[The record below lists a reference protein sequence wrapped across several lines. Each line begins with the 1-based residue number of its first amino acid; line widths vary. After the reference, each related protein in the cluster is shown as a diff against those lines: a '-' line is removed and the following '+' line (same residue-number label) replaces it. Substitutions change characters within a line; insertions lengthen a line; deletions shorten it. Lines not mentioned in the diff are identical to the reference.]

1 MPPRSLPV
9 AAPRGGSRSG
19 PAKPDPRT
27 PVGSVEPDREISA
40 STALWLFMGV
50 ASTFFS
56 LFVVAYGMRMDAPD
70 WSPIALPPQL
80 WISTALLMVGSVLM
94 QRAGAAAAAGVPR
107 AMRVLLI
114 GGGATAAAFVGSQLL
129 AWQALIDQ
137 RVLLA
142 GNPAAS
148 FFYVLTALHGLHVL
162 GGLVAWSISA
172 QALSLPAADLPSA
185 AWRIRLCARYW
196 HFLLAVWVALYF
208 ILAQLTPD
216 IVRFICGRS

>member
-1 MPPRSLPV
+1 MNTTALPTATADV
-9 AAPRGGSRSG
+9 A
-19 PAKPDPRT
+19 
-27 PVGSVEPDREISA
+27 EPDRPRA
-40 STALWLFMGV
+40 AAVALWLFMGV
-50 ASTFFS
+50 ATTFFS

-70 WSPIALPPQL
+70 WSPITLPPQL
-80 WISTALLMVGSVLM
+80 WMSTALLVAGSVLM
-94 QRAGAAAAAGVPR
+94 QRAGAAAGAGVPR
-107 AMRVLLI
+107 AMRALLI

-172 QALSLPAADLPSA
+172 QALSLPAAELPSA

-196 HFLLAVWVALYF
+196 HFLLAVWLALYF
-208 ILAQLTPD
+208 ILSQLTPE